1 MSENALEE
9 FKKGERSFHVKAN
22 PVNEEKRTV
31 DIAISSEEPY
41 MRYFGYEV
49 LGHKTGEIDMDFLAS
64 GRAPLLLDHDPEKQ
78 IGVIK
83 SVELDE
89 ASGRLRAKV
98 RFGKGALAQEA
109 FTDVVDEIKANI
121 SVGYEVNNM
130 VLVDK
135 SGDDKTYR
143 VDSWRP
149 VEASLVS
156 IPADVTV
163 GVGRSNETPK
173 PTEVETNEVETKSE
187 TTFKE
192 KKMSEDIKTPE
203 VDVAGI
209 EAKARKAAEKN
220 AAEIIELGTKHN
232 QGGMARD
239 FIASG
244 KSVNE
249 FRGALL
255 DAIGSDTALENADI
269 GMKEKELKQFSLVR
283 LINALAAPGDSRAH
297 EAAAFEFECT
307 RAAAEKYAGEAR
319 GVILPADVLR
329 TWKRDLNSADDSA
342 LFGDD
347 YRGESFIDVL
357 RNSSSVMQA
366 GARTLSGLSGDVV
379 IPKKTAASSAGWI
392 ATEGGAASESEFTTG
407 SVSLTPKQI
416 GAFTDM
422 TRQLRQQSSMDVENM
437 IRDDLGQAIALAIDL
452 GGLEGSGASG
462 QPTGLL
468 NQGSLT
474 KVTAFAAANP
484 TFAEV
489 VTLETAVAN
498 ANALM
503 GNLAYISRTN
513 MIGAMKTTEKA
524 SGTAQFLTDGTSLN
538 GHRLVSSNQGT
549 DGNIYFGNWN
559 DLLLGFWSGLDLL
572 VDPYSLSNT
581 GSVRVNAFQTCDVAV
596 RHIESFAYGNDT
608 V

>member
-1 MSENALEE
+1 MTEVTVEDLLKDHN
-9 FKKGERSFHVKAN
+9 KGERSFHVKAA
-22 PVNEEKRTV
+22 PINEEKRTV

-41 MRYFGYEV
+41 MRYFGNEV
-49 LGHKTGEIDMDFLAS
+49 LGHKKGEIDMDFLSS

-89 ASGRLRAKV
+89 EGGRLRAKV

-121 SVGYEVNNM
+121 SVGYEVHDM
-130 VLVDK
+130 TLVGKD
-135 SGDDKTYR
+135 GDDNTYR
-143 VDSWRP
+143 VNNWRP

-163 GVGRSNETPK
+163 GVGRSGEAPK
-173 PTEVETNEVETKSE
+173 PPETEIKQEIE
-187 TTFKE
+187 E
-192 KKMSEDIKTPE
+192 KKMSEEIKTPE
-203 VDVAGI
+203 IDVAGI

-220 AAEIIELGTKHN
+220 AAEIIELGARHN
-232 QGGMARD
+232 QGGMARE

-244 KSVNE
+244 KSVDT

-255 DAIGSDTALENADI
+255 ETIGSDTALENGDI
-269 GMKEKELKQFSLVR
+269 GMKSEEVKQFSLVR
-283 LINALAAPGDSRAH
+283 LINALANPSDMRSRK
-297 EAAAFEFECT
+297 AAEFEFECT
-307 RAAAEKYAGEAR
+307 NAAADKFAGEPQ

-329 TWKRDLNSADDSA
+329 SWKRDLNSADDA
-342 LFGDD
+342 AMFGDD

-357 RNSSSVMQA
+357 RNNSSVMQA
-366 GARTLSGLSGDVV
+366 GARTLSGLTGDVV

-392 ATEGGAASESEFTTG
+392 ATEGGAASESEFTVGT
-407 SVSLTPKQI
+407 VSLTPKQI

-452 GGLEGSGASG
+452 GGLEGTGADG

-468 NQGSLT
+468 NQASLT
-474 KVTAFAAANP
+474 KVTAWAAANP

-489 VTLETAVAN
+489 VTLETAVAD

-503 GNLAYISRTN
+503 GNLSYICPTN
-513 MIGAMKTTEKA
+513 MVGAMKTTEKA
-524 SGTAQFLTDGTSLN
+524 SGTAQFLTDGKGLN

-549 DGNIYFGNWN
+549 AGNMYFGNWN

-596 RHIESFAYGNDT
+596 RHVESFAYGNDT
-608 V
+608 A

>member
-1 MSENALEE
+1 MSDEVKEILAEM
-9 FKKGERSFHVKAN
+9 KKGERSFHVKAS
-22 PVNEEKRTV
+22 PIDEEKRTV

-41 MRYFGYEV
+41 MRYFGNEV
-49 LGHKTGEIDMDFLAS
+49 LGHKSGEIDLNFLSS

-83 SVELDE
+83 SVKLDE
-89 ASGRLRAKV
+89 ESGRLRAKV

-121 SVGYEVNNM
+121 SVGYEVHDM
-130 VLVDK
+130 TLVGK
-135 SGDDKTYR
+135 SGEDNTYR
-143 VDSWRP
+143 VTDWRP

-163 GVGRSNETPK
+163 GVGRSSETPK
-173 PTEVETNEVETKSE
+173 NPETEIKPTIEET
-187 TTFKE
+187 
-192 KKMSEDIKTPE
+192 KMSEDIKTPE

-220 AAEIIELGTKHN
+220 AAEIVELGARHN
-232 QGGMARD
+232 QSTMAQE
-239 FIASG
+239 FIAGG
-244 KSVNE
+244 KSADE

-255 DAIGSDTALENADI
+255 EKIGSDTALEDSTI
-269 GMKEKELKQFSLVR
+269 GMKKDELKEFSLVR
-283 LINALAAPGDSRAH
+283 LINALANPGDVRAH

-307 RAAAEKYAGEAR
+307 RAAAEKYAGEPQ

-392 ATEGGAASESEFTTG
+392 ATEGGAASESEFTVGT
-407 SVSLTPKQI
+407 VSLTPKQI

-468 NQGSLT
+468 NTGSLT
-474 KVTAFAAANP
+474 KVTTWAAANP

-489 VTLETAVAN
+489 VTLETAVAD

-503 GNLAYISRTN
+503 GNLAYICPTN
-513 MIGAMKTTEKA
+513 MVGAMKTTEKA
-524 SGTAQFLTDGTSLN
+524 SGTAQFLTEGTSLN
-538 GHRLVSSNQGT
+538 GHRLVASNQGT
-549 DGNIYFGNWN
+549 AGNMYFGNWN
-559 DLLLGFWSGLDLL
+559 DLLLGFWSGLDIL

-596 RHIESFAYGNDT
+596 RHVESFAYGNDT

>member
-1 MSENALEE
+1 MSDEIKDILGAMQ
-9 FKKGERSFHVKAN
+9 KGERSFHLRAS
-22 PVNEEKRTV
+22 PIDEDKRTV
-31 DIAISSEEPY
+31 DIAVSSEEPY
-41 MRYFGYEV
+41 LRYFGNEI
-49 LGHKTGEIDMDFLAS
+49 LGHKSGEIDLDFLSS

-89 ASGRLRAKV
+89 KGGRLRAKV

-121 SVGYEVNNM
+121 SVGYEVHDM
-130 VLVDK
+130 KLVSKD
-135 SGDDKTYR
+135 GETGNYR
-143 VDSWRP
+143 VTNWRP

-163 GVGRSNETPK
+163 GVGRSGETPK
-173 PTEVETNEVETKSE
+173 PPETKTE
-187 TTFKE
+187 NIIKEE

-203 VDVAGI
+203 VDIAGI
-209 EAKARKAAEKN
+209 EARARKAAEKN
-220 AAEIIELGTKHN
+220 AADIIELGTRHN
-232 QGGMARD
+232 QGGMARE

-244 KSVNE
+244 KSVDE

-255 DAIGSDTALENADI
+255 EKIGSDTALEDSGI
-269 GMKEKELKQFSLVR
+269 GMKKAEVQQFSLVR
-283 LINALAAPGDSRAH
+283 LINALSNPGDVRARD
-297 EAAAFEFECT
+297 AAAFEFECT

-357 RNSSSVMQA
+357 RNNSSVMQA

-392 ATEGGAASESEFTTG
+392 ATDGGAASESEFTVGT
-407 SVSLTPKQI
+407 VSLTPKQI

-474 KVTAFAAANP
+474 KVTAFAGVNP

-524 SGTAQFLTDGTSLN
+524 SGTAQFLTDGSTLN

-549 DGNIYFGNWN
+549 DGNLYFGNWN

-596 RHIESFAYGNDT
+596 RHVESFAYGNDT

>member
-1 MSENALEE
+1 
-9 FKKGERSFHVKAN
+9 
-22 PVNEEKRTV
+22 
-31 DIAISSEEPY
+31 
-41 MRYFGYEV
+41 MRYFGNEV
-49 LGHKTGEIDMDFLAS
+49 LGHKKGEIDMDFLSS

-89 ASGRLRAKV
+89 EGGRLRAKV

-121 SVGYEVNNM
+121 SVGYEVHDM
-130 VLVDK
+130 TLVGKD
-135 SGDDKTYR
+135 GDDNTYR
-143 VDSWRP
+143 VNNWRP

-163 GVGRSNETPK
+163 GVGRSGEAPK
-173 PTEVETNEVETKSE
+173 PPETEIKQEIE
-187 TTFKE
+187 E
-192 KKMSEDIKTPE
+192 KKMSEEIKTPE
-203 VDVAGI
+203 IDVAGI

-220 AAEIIELGTKHN
+220 AAEIIELGARHN
-232 QGGMARD
+232 QGGMARE

-244 KSVNE
+244 KSVDT

-255 DAIGSDTALENADI
+255 ETIGSDTALENGDI
-269 GMKEKELKQFSLVR
+269 GMKSEEVKQFSLVR
-283 LINALAAPGDSRAH
+283 LINALANPSDMRSRK
-297 EAAAFEFECT
+297 AAEFEFECT
-307 RAAAEKYAGEAR
+307 NAAADKFAGEPQ

-329 TWKRDLNSADDSA
+329 SWKRDLNSADDSA
-342 LFGDD
+342 MFGDD

-357 RNSSSVMQA
+357 RNNSSVMQA
-366 GARTLSGLSGDVV
+366 GARTLSGLTGDVV

-392 ATEGGAASESEFTTG
+392 ATEGGAASESEFTVGT
-407 SVSLTPKQI
+407 VSLTPKQI

-452 GGLEGSGASG
+452 GGLEGTGADG

-468 NQGSLT
+468 NQASLT
-474 KVTAFAAANP
+474 KVTAWAAANP

-489 VTLETAVAN
+489 VTLETAVAD

-503 GNLAYISRTN
+503 GNLSYICPTN
-513 MIGAMKTTEKA
+513 MVGAMKTTEKA
-524 SGTAQFLTDGTSLN
+524 SGTAQFLTDGKGLN

-549 DGNIYFGNWN
+549 AGNMYFGNWN

-596 RHIESFAYGNDT
+596 RHVESFAYGNDT
-608 V
+608 A

>member
-1 MSENALEE
+1 MSDEIKDILGAMQ
-9 FKKGERSFHVKAN
+9 KGERSFHLRAS
-22 PVNEEKRTV
+22 PIDEDKRTV
-31 DIAISSEEPY
+31 DIAVSSEEPY
-41 MRYFGYEV
+41 LRYFGNEI
-49 LGHKTGEIDMDFLAS
+49 LGHKSGEIDLDFLSS

-89 ASGRLRAKV
+89 KGGRLRAKV

-121 SVGYEVNNM
+121 SVGYEVHDM
-130 VLVDK
+130 KLVSKD
-135 SGDDKTYR
+135 GETGNYR
-143 VDSWRP
+143 VTNWRP

-163 GVGRSNETPK
+163 GVGRSGETPK
-173 PTEVETNEVETKSE
+173 PPETKTE
-187 TTFKE
+187 NIIKEE

-203 VDVAGI
+203 VDIAGI
-209 EAKARKAAEKN
+209 EARARKAAEKN
-220 AAEIIELGTKHN
+220 AADIIELGTRHN
-232 QGGMARD
+232 QGGMARE

-244 KSVNE
+244 KSVDE

-255 DAIGSDTALENADI
+255 EKIGSDTALEDSGI
-269 GMKEKELKQFSLVR
+269 GMKKAEVQRFSLVR
-283 LINALAAPGDSRAH
+283 LINALSNPGDVRARD
-297 EAAAFEFECT
+297 AAAFEFECT

-357 RNSSSVMQA
+357 RNNSSVMQA

-392 ATEGGAASESEFTTG
+392 ATEGGAASESEFTVGT
-407 SVSLTPKQI
+407 VSLTPKQI

-452 GGLEGSGASG
+452 GGLEGSGSSG

-474 KVTAFAAANP
+474 KVATFAGVNP

-524 SGTAQFLTDGTSLN
+524 SGTAQFLTDGSTLN

-549 DGNIYFGNWN
+549 DGNLYFGNWN

-596 RHIESFAYGNDT
+596 RHVESFAYGNDT

>member
-1 MSENALEE
+1 MTEVTVEDLLKDHN
-9 FKKGERSFHVKAN
+9 KGERSFHVKAA
-22 PVNEEKRTV
+22 PINEEKRTV

-41 MRYFGYEV
+41 MRYFGNEV
-49 LGHKTGEIDMDFLAS
+49 LGHKKGEIDMDFLSS

-89 ASGRLRAKV
+89 EGGRLRAKV

-121 SVGYEVNNM
+121 SVGYEVHDM
-130 VLVDK
+130 TLVGKD
-135 SGDDKTYR
+135 GDDNTYR
-143 VDSWRP
+143 VNNWRP

-163 GVGRSNETPK
+163 GVGRSGEAPK
-173 PTEVETNEVETKSE
+173 PPETEIKQEIE
-187 TTFKE
+187 E
-192 KKMSEDIKTPE
+192 KKMSEEIKTPE
-203 VDVAGI
+203 IDVAGI

-220 AAEIIELGTKHN
+220 AAEIIELGARHN
-232 QGGMARD
+232 QGGMARE

-244 KSVNE
+244 KSVDT

-255 DAIGSDTALENADI
+255 ETIGSDTALENGDI
-269 GMKEKELKQFSLVR
+269 GMKSEEVKQFSLVR
-283 LINALAAPGDSRAH
+283 LINALANPSDMRSRK
-297 EAAAFEFECT
+297 AAEFEFECT
-307 RAAAEKYAGEAR
+307 NAAADKFAGEPQ

-329 TWKRDLNSADDSA
+329 SWKRDLNSADDSA
-342 LFGDD
+342 MFGDD

-357 RNSSSVMQA
+357 RNNSSVMQA
-366 GARTLSGLSGDVV
+366 GARTLSGLTGDVV

-392 ATEGGAASESEFTTG
+392 ATEGGAASESEFTVGT
-407 SVSLTPKQI
+407 VSLTPKQI

-452 GGLEGSGASG
+452 GGLEGTGADG

-468 NQGSLT
+468 NQASLT
-474 KVTAFAAANP
+474 KVTAWAAANP

-489 VTLETAVAN
+489 VTLETAVAD

-503 GNLAYISRTN
+503 GNLSYICPTN
-513 MIGAMKTTEKA
+513 MVGAMKTTEKA
-524 SGTAQFLTDGTSLN
+524 SGTAQFLTDGKGLN

-549 DGNIYFGNWN
+549 AGNMYFGNWN

-596 RHIESFAYGNDT
+596 RHVESFAYGNDT
-608 V
+608 A

>member
-1 MSENALEE
+1 MSDEIKDILGAMQ
-9 FKKGERSFHVKAN
+9 KGERSFHLRAS
-22 PVNEEKRTV
+22 PIDEDKRTV
-31 DIAISSEEPY
+31 DIAVSSEEPY
-41 MRYFGYEV
+41 LRYFGNEI
-49 LGHKTGEIDMDFLAS
+49 LGHKSGEIDLDFLSS

-89 ASGRLRAKV
+89 KGGRLRAKV

-121 SVGYEVNNM
+121 SVGYEVHDM
-130 VLVDK
+130 KLVSKD
-135 SGDDKTYR
+135 GETGNYR
-143 VDSWRP
+143 VTNWRP

-163 GVGRSNETPK
+163 GVGRSGETPK
-173 PTEVETNEVETKSE
+173 PPETKTE
-187 TTFKE
+187 NIIKEE

-203 VDVAGI
+203 VDIAGI
-209 EAKARKAAEKN
+209 EARARKAAEKN
-220 AAEIIELGTKHN
+220 AADIIELGTRHN
-232 QGGMARD
+232 QGGMARE

-244 KSVNE
+244 KSVDE

-255 DAIGSDTALENADI
+255 EKIGSDTALEDSGI
-269 GMKEKELKQFSLVR
+269 GMKKAEVQQFSLVR
-283 LINALAAPGDSRAH
+283 LINALSNPGDVRARD
-297 EAAAFEFECT
+297 AAAFEFECT

-357 RNSSSVMQA
+357 RNNSSVMQA

-392 ATEGGAASESEFTTG
+392 ATEGGAASESEFTVGT
-407 SVSLTPKQI
+407 VSLTPKQI

-452 GGLEGSGASG
+452 GGLEGSGSSG

-474 KVTAFAAANP
+474 KVATFAGVNP

-524 SGTAQFLTDGTSLN
+524 SGTAQFLTDGSTLN

-549 DGNIYFGNWN
+549 DGNLYFGNWN

-596 RHIESFAYGNDT
+596 RHVESFAYGNDT

>member
-1 MSENALEE
+1 MSDDI
-9 FKKGERSFHVKAN
+9 KKILGDMKRGERSFHLRAS
-22 PVNEEKRTV
+22 PIDEDKRTV
-31 DIAISSEEPY
+31 DIAVSSEEPY
-41 MRYFGYEV
+41 LRYFGNEI
-49 LGHKTGEIDMDFLAS
+49 LGHKSGEIDLDFLSS

-89 ASGRLRAKV
+89 KSGRLRAKV

-121 SVGYEVNNM
+121 SVGYEVHNM
-130 VLVDK
+130 KLVSKD
-135 SGDDKTYR
+135 GETGTYR
-143 VDSWRP
+143 VTDWRP

-163 GVGRSNETPK
+163 GVGRSGEAPK
-173 PTEVETNEVETKSE
+173 EPVIE
-187 TTFKE
+187 TTTE
-192 KKMSEDIKTPE
+192 EIEMSDDIKTPE
-203 VDVAGI
+203 IDVAGI
-209 EAKARKAAEKN
+209 EARARKAAEKN
-220 AAEIIELGTKHN
+220 AAEIIELGTRHN
-232 QGGMARD
+232 QGGMARE

-244 KSVNE
+244 RSVDE

-255 DAIGSDTALENADI
+255 EKIGSDTALEDGEI
-269 GMKEKELKQFSLVR
+269 GMKKSEVKQFSLVR
-283 LINALAAPGDSRAH
+283 LINALSNPGDVRARD
-297 EAAAFEFECT
+297 AAAFEFECT
-307 RAAAEKYAGEAR
+307 RAAADKYAGEAR

-392 ATEGGAASESEFTTG
+392 ATEGGAASESEFTVST
-407 SVSLTPKQI
+407 VSLTPKQI

-452 GGLEGSGASG
+452 GGLEGSGSSG

-474 KVTAFAAANP
+474 KVTAFAGVNP

-524 SGTAQFLTDGTSLN
+524 SGTAQFLTDGSTLN
-538 GHRLVSSNQGT
+538 GHRLIASNQGT

-596 RHIESFAYGNDT
+596 RHVESFAYGNDT